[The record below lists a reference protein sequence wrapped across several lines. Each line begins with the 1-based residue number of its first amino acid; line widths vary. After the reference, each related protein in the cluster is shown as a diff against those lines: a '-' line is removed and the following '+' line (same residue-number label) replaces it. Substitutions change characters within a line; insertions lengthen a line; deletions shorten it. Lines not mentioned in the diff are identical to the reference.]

1 MRTFPTNSGNGDQ
14 VCINTNVIE
23 DSIFEQMESFL
34 VVFTTSDSN
43 VNILNGRFKVIV
55 EDNDS
60 KHYPIQSKVN
70 YLYLLHLT

>member
-23 DSIFEQMESFL
+23 DSIFEQMESFF
-34 VVFTTSDSN
+34 VVLTTSDSN
-43 VNILNGRFKVIV
+43 VNILNGRLEVII

-60 KHYPIQSKVN
+60 KQYSIQPEVN
-70 YLYLLHLT
+70 YLYLLHIT